1 MNLYYDPAWQG
12 ALETAGFANFEQIW
26 SYPIDWIDTPNQN
39 RGGWSGV
46 GCVKVVKDG
55 KAVTLFVKKQQNHNS
70 RSLLHPIKG
79 EPTFLREYEV
89 LRYFKA
95 QGINVP
101 EVVFFGQRHSNDG
114 QQAIL
119 ITELLEGYQ
128 SLDIF
133 TQTEK
138 KRTSLFDQ
146 KMLIS
151 SVAEATRRM
160 HSLGFQHRALYPKHI
175 FIKPSGI
182 SFDVAFIDL
191 EKSRRMIFSLLQSV
205 NDLITLNYRT
215 LGWSCSHRLY
225 FFREYYSIN
234 RLKGFYKIL
243 YCWVVYKTRQ
253 KQSQWNNKNE

>member
-1 MNLYYDPAWQG
+1 MNLYCNPAWQA
-12 ALETAGFANFEQIW
+12 ALSTAGFASFEQIW
-26 SYPIDWIDTPNQN
+26 SHPIDWIDTPNQN

-55 KAVTLFVKKQQNHNS
+55 KPITLFVKKQQNHNS

-79 EPTFLREYEV
+79 EPTFLREYQM
-89 LRYFKA
+89 LSYLNA
-95 QGINVP
+95 HAINAP
-101 EVVFFGQRHSNDG
+101 DVVFFAQRNSQEG
-114 QQAIL
+114 RQAIL

-128 SLDIF
+128 SLDMF

-138 KRTSLFDQ
+138 KRVSLSDQ

-151 SVAEATRRM
+151 CVAKAVRRL
-160 HSLGFQHRALYPKHI
+160 HGLGIQHRALYPKHI

-191 EKSRRMIFSLLQSV
+191 EKSRHMIFALLQSV

-215 LGWSCSHRLY
+215 IGWNCSSRLY
-225 FFREYYSIN
+225 FFKQYYSIN
-234 RLKGFYKIL
+234 RLNRFYKIL
-243 YCWVVYKTRQ
+243 YRWVVHKTEQ
-253 KQSQWNNKNE
+253 KQYQWNSKNE